1 MPGNGAEM
9 TASAH
14 PLGAGAPLRTAM
26 DEDMETVLIGAEDL
40 QRRVGALGAELAR
53 LYTGRVPVLVGVLK
67 GAAVFMVDLMR
78 AMGIPLQ
85 VEFMAVSSYQGR
97 TRSSGAVR
105 ILMDLK
111 TSVEGRDVV
120 IVEDIVD
127 SGLTL
132 RYLRDYLLAQQPAS
146 LRIVA
151 LLDKEISRQDGVPID
166 YIGFRIPD
174 RFVVGYG
181 LDYAERYRNLPY
193 VGVLKPSVVVDA
205 PEGRDGPSGE

>member
-1 MPGNGAEM
+1 MNSPAD
-9 TASAH
+9 A
-14 PLGAGAPLRTAM
+14 APPRSLVPTPWPSSPM
-26 DEDMETVLIGAEDL
+26 DDDMLTILIGSEAL
-40 QRRVGALGAELAR
+40 QRRVGELAAELAR
-53 LYTGRVPVLVGVLK
+53 VYADRNPVLVGVLK
-67 GAAVFMVDLMR
+67 GAVVFIVDLMR
-78 AMGIPLQ
+78 AMAIPLQ
-85 VEFMAVSSYQGR
+85 VEFMAVSSYQGG

-111 TSVEGRDVV
+111 TSVEGRDVL

-132 RYLRDYLLAQQPAS
+132 RYLRDYLLAQRPAS

-151 LLDKEISRQDGVPID
+151 LLDKEVERSDGVPID
-166 YIGFRIPD
+166 YTGFRIPD

-193 VGVLKPSVVVDA
+193 VGVIKPA
-205 PEGRDGPSGE
+205 IPGGEAAENARQR

>member
-1 MPGNGAEM
+1 
-9 TASAH
+9 
-14 PLGAGAPLRTAM
+14 M
-26 DEDMETVLIGAEDL
+26 DADMLTVLIGSEEL
-40 QRRVGALGAELAR
+40 QRRVGELAAELVGVYR
-53 LYTGRVPVLVGVLK
+53 NRNPVLVGVLK
-67 GAAVFMVDLMR
+67 GAMVFMVDLMR
-78 AMGIPLQ
+78 AMAIPLQ
-85 VEFMAVSSYQGR
+85 VEFMAVSSYQGG

-132 RYLRDYLLAQQPAS
+132 RYLRDYLLSQRPAS
-146 LRIVA
+146 LCIVA
-151 LLDKEISRQDGVPID
+151 LLDKEIERADGLRID
-166 YIGFRIPD
+166 YTGFRIPD

-193 VGVLKPSVVVDA
+193 VGVIKPTVL
-205 PEGRDGPSGE
+205 GGEPAEAERQP